1 MAKRS
6 RNHSRRSQQD
16 QPHATFPLRSQVL
29 QTTTPHRERLLPS
42 QGLPPHR
49 HTLRQARQKL
59 PRRSLPRRCYRLVDF
74 MSLDPSYA
82 TEQLAPSHL
91 HPLLHSKVER
101 RRGGLGSRVDPNA
114 ADREFTAYSVCI
126 SGNSGPM
133 SCGGEREGRK
143 YNDAQCTFHFQPTGT
158 RVPTL

>member
-74 MSLDPSYA
+74 MSLDPNNLTTISTNSLTASSLLRHVDLFSSSRAPRSRSA
-82 TEQLAPSHL
+82 TTS
-91 HPLLHSKVER
+91 
-101 RRGGLGSRVDPNA
+101 
-114 ADREFTAYSVCI
+114 I
-126 SGNSGPM
+126 
-133 SCGGEREGRK
+133 
-143 YNDAQCTFHFQPTGT
+143 
-158 RVPTL
+158 